1 MSITQERVEKIRA
14 FDERGRR
21 IEKQY
26 EEVPLSSDAVQS
38 YNRKLDETIK
48 GLQGHV
54 RRQEDILRKVCG
66 KACRCTVLYICKL
79 LLILMLTE
87 DLASGFQAR
96 SRDP

>member
-1 MSITQERVEKIRA
+1 MSITQESVEKIRA

-26 EEVPLSSDAVQS
+26 EEEVPLSPDAIHS

-54 RRQEDILRKVCG
+54 RRQEDILRKVCE
-66 KACRCTVLYICKL
+66 KKH
-79 LLILMLTE
+79 TE
-87 DLASGFQAR
+87 MYST
-96 SRDP
+96 